1 MQSDL
6 LWIVIAGI
14 AVGALLLIALIGF
27 FLFRAWYQVPQADEA
42 IVIVGKKQKGE
53 DGLTSNMTVITG
65 GGAFVNKLTQ
75 RSDRISLRS
84 RQIKMEPVAQTK
96 NGVTIHLAGVALVK
110 IGSTADQVRAAAER
124 FASQDQ
130 SIDVFTTEQ
139 LEGALRG
146 VVAKLSVE
154 EVMQDRQKLGDEIA
168 EGIKGDLLAQ
178 GLVLDSFA
186 IQGVTDRNGYI
197 EALGA
202 QEIERVRREADVA
215 RINAAREVKA
225 RQLATDEANLIEQ
238 TAYDKNTAAAKSEVG
253 RANAEAE
260 QAENLARAEREQAV
274 LVQRAENRQAELDAD
289 VKRVADAEKYRRQTE
304 ADADAYGRQ
313 KKAETDRQVAQ
324 QVSDA
329 EAYAVQ
335 RQAEA
340 RQASAAAEAAALSAR
355 AEAEANALRAKAAA
369 EAEALRAKAT
379 AEAEALRAKGEAS
392 AAAIQAEAEALR
404 ENQEAILSRELIGQ
418 LPALMAEFAKGYQN
432 VGTVTL
438 IGGDTAGAH
447 IAREQAS
454 SLAATFDSV
463 KSATGVDLGA
473 ILQGQA
479 FGRGV
484 ATGSTATG
492 SGVVA
497 TGGSAPIRSSDA
509 ERPSGTGDPSAV
521 PSTS

>member
-1 MQSDL
+1 MNSDL
-6 LWIVIAGI
+6 LWVVGAGI
-14 AVGALLLIALIGF
+14 VVGVVLLLAIIGF
-27 FLFRAWYQVPQADEA
+27 FIFRAWYQVPQADEA
-42 IVIVGKKQKGE
+42 IVIVGKKQKGD

-110 IGSTADQVRAAAER
+110 IGSTPDQVRAAAER

-238 TAYDKNTAAAKSEVG
+238 TAFDKNTAASKSEVG

-304 ADADAYGRQ
+304 ADADAYGRA

-340 RQASAAAEAAALSAR
+340 RQASAAAEAAAVSAR
-355 AEAEANALRAKAAA
+355 AEAEAHALRAKAGA
-369 EAEALRAKAT
+369 EAEALRANAS
-379 AEAEALRAKGEAS
+379 AEAEAIRTKGEAS

-404 ENQEAILSRELIGQ
+404 ENQEAILGRELIGQ
-418 LPALMAEFAKGYQN
+418 LPSLMAEFAKGYQN
-432 VGTVTL
+432 VGTITL
-438 IGGDTAGAH
+438 IGGDTAATH
-447 IAREQAS
+447 IAREQAA
-454 SLAATFDSV
+454 SLSATFDSV

-484 ATGSTATG
+484 A
-492 SGVVA
+492 
-497 TGGSAPIRSSDA
+497 
-509 ERPSGTGDPSAV
+509 
-521 PSTS
+521 STSAAQPADPGKRTDPTAVASTS

>member
-1 MQSDL
+1 VNSDIF
-6 LWIVIAGI
+6 WIIGI
-14 AVGALLLIALIGF
+14 VVAVAIGAVLLILLIGF
-27 FLFRAWYQVPQADEA
+27 FIFRAWYQVPQADEA
-42 IVIVGKKQKGE
+42 ISIVGKKQRGS

-110 IGSTADQVRAAAER
+110 IGSLPDQVRAVAER

-130 SIDVFTTEQ
+130 AIDVFTTEQ
-139 LEGALRG
+139 LKGALRG
-146 VVAKLSVE
+146 VVAKLNVE

-168 EGIKGDLLAQ
+168 EGIKGDLLSQ

-202 QEIERVRREADVA
+202 QEVKREAEVA
-215 RINAAREVKA
+215 RIEAAREVKA
-225 RQLATDEANLIEQ
+225 RQLATEEANLIEQ
-238 TAYDKNTAAAKSEVG
+238 TAFDKNTAASKSEVG

-289 VKRVADAEKYRRQTE
+289 VKRVADAEKYRKQTE
-304 ADADAYGRQ
+304 ADVESYARQ

-324 QVSDA
+324 QESDA

-340 RQASAAAEAAALSAR
+340 RQASAAAEAAAVRAR
-355 AEAEANALRAKAAA
+355 AEA
-369 EAEALRAKAT
+369 EAEALRAKSS
-379 AEAEALRAKGEAS
+379 AEAEALRAQALAEAEAIRAKGEAS

-404 ENQEAILSRELIGQ
+404 ENQEAILGRELIGQ

-432 VGTVTL
+432 VGNVTL
-438 IGGDTAGAH
+438 VGGDTAGTH
-447 IAREQAS
+447 IAREQAAG
-454 SLAATFDSV
+454 LTATFESV

-484 ATGSTATG
+484 ASSRATEAETAV
-492 SGVVA
+492 SN
-497 TGGSAPIRSSDA
+497 
-509 ERPSGTGDPSAV
+509 
-521 PSTS
+521 

>member
-1 MQSDL
+1 MEPDL
-6 LWIVIAGI
+6 LWIVLAGV

-304 ADADAYGRQ
+304 ADADAYGRE

-340 RQASAAAEAAALSAR
+340 RQASAAAEAAAVSAR
-355 AEAEANALRAKAAA
+355 AQAEAHALRAKAGA
-369 EAEALRAKAT
+369 EAEALRANAT
-379 AEAEALRAKGEAS
+379 AEAEAIRAKGEAS
-392 AAAIQAEAEALR
+392 AAAIAAEAEALR
-404 ENQEAILSRELIGQ
+404 ENQEAILGRELIGQ
-418 LPALMAEFAKGYQN
+418 LPSLMAEFAKGYQN
-432 VGTVTL
+432 VGSVTL
-438 IGGDTAGAH
+438 IGGDTAGTH
-447 IAREQAS
+447 IAREQAAG
-454 SLAATFDSV
+454 LAATFDSV
-463 KSATGVDLGA
+463 RSATGVDLGA

-479 FGRGV
+479 FGRGMATGGTVVPTGASV
-484 ATGSTATG
+484 ATGSG
-492 SGVVA
+492 D
-497 TGGSAPIRSSDA
+497 AP
-509 ERPSGTGDPSAV
+509 RPSGTGDPTAV
-521 PSTS
+521 ASTS

>member
-1 MQSDL
+1 MNSDL
-6 LWIVIAGI
+6 FWIIGVAL
-14 AVGALLLIALIGF
+14 AVGAVLLILLIGF
-27 FLFRAWYQVPQADEA
+27 FIFRAWYQVPQADEA
-42 IVIVGKKQKGE
+42 IVIVGKKQRGE

-110 IGSTADQVRAAAER
+110 IGSLPDQVRAAAER

-130 SIDVFTTEQ
+130 AIDVFTTEQ

-146 VVAKLSVE
+146 VVAKLNVE

-202 QEIERVRREADVA
+202 QEVERVKREAEVA
-215 RINAAREVKA
+215 RIEAAREVKA
-225 RQLATDEANLIEQ
+225 RQLSTEEGEPHRADGVRQEHGRI
-238 TAYDKNTAAAKSEVG
+238 EVG
-253 RANAEAE
+253 GRPRERRGGAGREP
-260 QAENLARAEREQAV
+260 RPAEREQAV

-289 VKRVADAEKYRRQTE
+289 VKRVADAEKYRKQTE
-304 ADADAYGRQ
+304 ADAEAYGRQ

-324 QVSDA
+324 QESDA

-340 RQASAAAEAAALSAR
+340 RQASAAAEAAAVRAR
-355 AEAEANALRAKAAA
+355 ARRRRRLCVPSPAPRPRLCALRQTP
-369 EAEALRAKAT
+369 RQRRS
-379 AEAEALRAKGEAS
+379 RAKGEAS

-404 ENQEAILSRELIGQ
+404 ENQEAILGRELIGQ

-432 VGTVTL
+432 VGNVTL
-438 IGGDTAGAH
+438 VGGDTAGTH
-447 IAREQAS
+447 IAREQAA

-484 ATGSTATG
+484 ARRARAT
-492 SGVVA
+492 
-497 TGGSAPIRSSDA
+497 PR
-509 ERPSGTGDPSAV
+509 R
-521 PSTS
+521 